1 MKKFKIEYKES
12 FNVIGEADTISDCF
26 RFIESHVKTK
36 CKNSWLEG
44 KKLVADFHPLLGYF
58 WISRSDGEHI
68 AYDDIP
74 KHRYWFREN
83 G

>member
-26 RFIESHVKTK
+26 RFIESHLKTK
-36 CKNSWLEG
+36 CKRSWLEG

-68 AYDDIP
+68 AFDDIP
-74 KHRYWFREN
+74 KHRHYFR
-83 G
+83 